1 MLEISH
7 SVRIPEEELQFS
19 FARSSGPGGQ
29 NVNKVASK
37 AVLRWKPSTS
47 IALPPPVLERLLS
60 LFPTRI
66 TTAGEIVIT
75 SELTRDQRVNM
86 EDCREK
92 LAQLVRAALVVPKKR
107 RATKP
112 SRGAKQR
119 RLQDKRENSERKE
132 RRKAPPGGD

>member
-1 MLEISH
+1 MLEISAALQ
-7 SVRIPEEELQFS
+7 IPEEELHFS

-37 AVLRWKPSTS
+37 AVLRWNPGQSPV
-47 IALPPPVLERLLS
+47 LPAAVLERLLA

-92 LAQLVRAALVVPKKR
+92 LAQLIRAALVVPKKR
-107 RATKP
+107 RPTKP
-112 SRGAKQR
+112 GRGAQRR
-119 RLQDKRENSERKE
+119 RLQDKRENSERKQ
-132 RRKAPPGGD
+132 RRQAPHSSD